1 MLRFS
6 NFEGRGWGGE
16 GGGPSFRRRRST
28 RTERNRAGE
37 TTATL
42 PVFSR
47 PGFTKDGESSVL
59 GFANAPAR
67 SLRIYDWTYQ
77 YADHETWSG
86 RPPRLPCPSRAP
98 SSSLGT
104 SVSLSLFDKHRIPP
118 RVTLAV
124 PPAPCPALRFSICL
138 SPLIALPPASAAREA
153 KRRLF
158 RRECFR
164 RNAETVLIA
173 ARLA

>member
-1 MLRFS
+1 MGS
-6 NFEGRGWGGE
+6 GM
-16 GGGPSFRRRRST
+16 
-28 RTERNRAGE
+28 
-37 TTATL
+37 TTAAL

-86 RPPRLPCPSRAP
+86 AP
-98 SSSLGT
+98 SSSLSLLLRPSKPPSPYLSLT
-104 SVSLSLFDKHRIPP
+104 NIASLRASLAVLSSLALRHYLSLFSRCSSS
-118 RVTLAV
+118 R
-124 PPAPCPALRFSICL
+124 
-138 SPLIALPPASAAREA
+138 SATCEA

-164 RNAETVLIA
+164 SNAETVLIA

>member
-6 NFEGRGWGGE
+6 NFEGRG
-16 GGGPSFRRRRST
+16 GGGTFLPAPAEHEDREEPCR
-28 RTERNRAGE
+28 GE
-37 TTATL
+37 TTLPATL

-59 GFANAPAR
+59 GFANVPAR

-124 PPAPCPALRFSICL
+124 PRTPCPALRFSICL

>member
-1 MLRFS
+1 MCFDFRIS
-6 NFEGRGWGGE
+6 KGRGGLPSGAGGAR
-16 GGGPSFRRRRST
+16 GQ
-28 RTERNRAGE
+28 RNHGE

-47 PGFTKDGESSVL
+47 PGFTKDGENSVL

-118 RVTLAV
+118 RVTL
-124 PPAPCPALRFSICL
+124 PRAPL
-138 SPLIALPPASAAREA
+138 SAPLFVSLLSLLCLPPRQRA
-153 KRRLF
+153 
-158 RRECFR
+158 R
-164 RNAETVLIA
+164 RNVGRFGESVSAVMPKQY
-173 ARLA
+173 

>member
-1 MLRFS
+1 MIFFCHFWRAS
-6 NFEGRGWGGE
+6 IFE
-16 GGGPSFRRRRST
+16 FRRRPFFPPQDKDR
-28 RTERNRAGE
+28 RAVGSGV

-86 RPPRLPCPSRAP
+86 APRLPCPSRSP

-104 SVSLSLFDKHRIPP
+104 SVSLSLFDKHR
-118 RVTLAV
+118 V
-124 PPAPCPALRFSICL
+124 PPHFPRHLSSLALRLYLSLFSRC
-138 SPLIALPPASAAREA
+138 SSSRQRA
-153 KRRLF
+153 
-158 RRECFR
+158 R
-164 RNAETVLIA
+164 RNIGCFGESVSAVMPKQY
-173 ARLA
+173 